1 MGGGVKDEG
10 VSPDDPGRRGAGIGT
25 GLRSGRGAGMA
36 TMSGP
41 GLPLAP
47 PPEVTAA
54 GDDDAQDNHGQ
65 NREDDRGY
73 ARPVE
78 IDEGYTI
85 DGLVNGCLL
94 MGGL

>member
-25 GLRSGRGAGMA
+25 GLRPDRGAGMA
-36 TMSGP
+36 TSGKGPEELRMTGP
-41 GLPLAP
+41 GLSLAP

-54 GDDDAQDNHGQ
+54 GDDDAHDNHGQ
-65 NREDDRGY
+65 NRGDARGY

-78 IDEGYTI
+78 IDE
-85 DGLVNGCLL
+85 
-94 MGGL
+94 

>member
-1 MGGGVKDEG
+1 
-10 VSPDDPGRRGAGIGT
+10 
-25 GLRSGRGAGMA
+25 
-36 TMSGP
+36 MSGP
-41 GLPLAP
+41 GLPLAS
-47 PPEVTAA
+47 PPEVTAT
-54 GDDDAQDNHGQ
+54 GDEDAQDNHGQ
-65 NREDDRGY
+65 NRGDARGY

>member
-25 GLRSGRGAGMA
+25 GLRSDRGAGMA
-36 TMSGP
+36 TSGEGPEELRMSGP

-65 NREDDRGY
+65 NRGDARVY

-78 IDEGYTI
+78 IDEG
-85 DGLVNGCLL
+85 
-94 MGGL
+94 

>member
-10 VSPDDPGRRGAGIGT
+10 VGPDDPGRRGAGIGT
-25 GLRSGRGAGMA
+25 RLRSDRGAGMV
-36 TMSGP
+36 TGGEGPEELRMLGP

-65 NREDDRGY
+65 NRGD
-73 ARPVE
+73 AR
-78 IDEGYTI
+78 
-85 DGLVNGCLL
+85 
-94 MGGL
+94 